1 MTGRLAGHDH
11 AHRLWPTIEDP
22 VLPAW
27 ADLDS
32 MPRSQEKILLLNLHR
47 EFSLENKEELSRVI
61 VGVPDFARFGGHVFF
76 DDA

>member
-1 MTGRLAGHDH
+1 MTRRLAGYDH
-11 AHRLWPTIEDP
+11 PHRLEPTVEGL
-22 VLPAW
+22 VLLAW

-61 VGVPDFARFGGHVFF
+61 VGVPNFARSGRHVFF